1 MVRRLV
7 PLHAV
12 ALPEHPTGSHHMG
25 SLYYNAT
32 DEKLKFY
39 DGDSWHNVSG
49 AIEGILEHTHEY
61 DGAIFAV
68 ADVNVINPGII
79 DGGGA

>member
-1 MVRRLV
+1 MSVKRLV

-12 ALPEHPTGSHHMG
+12 ALPTAPVGNLPGEI
-25 SLYYNAT
+25 YYNTT
-32 DEKLKFY
+32 DNKLKFF
-39 DGDSWHNVSG
+39 DGTQWENVSG

-61 DGAIFAV
+61 DGAIYAI
-68 ADVNVINPGII
+68 ADVNVVNPGVI

>member
-12 ALPEHPTGSHHMG
+12 ALDHNPDGPHHMG
-25 SLYYNAT
+25 SIYYNT
-32 DEKLKFY
+32 VDEELKFY
-39 DGDSWHNVSG
+39 DGSTWHAVSG

-61 DGAIFAV
+61 DGAIYAV
-68 ADVNVINPGII
+68 ADVNVINPGTI